1 MLSRGVDEEASLNCV
16 EAEERTPG
24 LQFSTVLDV
33 LQYRALAPSATR
45 QDQAI
50 TFLRDGGYGAET
62 ITFKDLDLRARSVA
76 AHIQLNA
83 SPGDRVLLVYP
94 PGLDFIAG
102 FLGCVYAGAVAVPLP
117 APSGDHPVENE
128 FAVRRRRHVVGAANP
143 NQRRTADVPPV
154 AVQVMRNQRACRTN
168 NNSSPK

>member
-117 APSGDHPVENE
+117 APSDSKAMLRVQLI
-128 FAVRRRRHVVGAANP
+128 AADTKSTLGLTSAGMAEKIDGFH
-143 NQRRTADVPPV
+143 RD
-154 AVQVMRNQRACRTN
+154 
-168 NNSSPK
+168 